1 MRGRV
6 TGELAAEFGAD
17 LLLNRCSVC
26 SMTGLVV
33 SEERVVLEDKEGR
46 GTWKL

>member
-6 TGELAAEFGAD
+6 NGELVPEFGAD

-26 SMTGLVV
+26 SMTGLFVG
-33 SEERVVLEDKEGR
+33 EERVVLEDKEGR

>member
-6 TGELAAEFGAD
+6 NGVFGAD

-26 SMTGLVV
+26 SMIGVGV
-33 SEERVVLEDKEGR
+33 GEERVVLEDKEGR
-46 GTWKL
+46 GT